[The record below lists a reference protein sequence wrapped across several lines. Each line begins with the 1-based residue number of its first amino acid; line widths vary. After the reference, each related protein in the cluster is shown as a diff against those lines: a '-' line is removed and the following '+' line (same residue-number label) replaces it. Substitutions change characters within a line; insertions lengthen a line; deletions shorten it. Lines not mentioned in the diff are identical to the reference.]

1 MRSIGS
7 LRSGKTADITRNE
20 EDDAMSNTL
29 QVGALFMQAGTLIPR
44 SLGVETEEC
53 SPGWKWIT
61 NLDGDNFDRKVRNAG
76 WSFFFLAA
84 RMQVMVWGHCTDK
97 IVRKAVRRV
106 LARARPTEF
115 NCLEVTELSARRFC
129 GIPYVRLSVHS
140 RHIQEGAVLAGIA
153 ERRRVNAATAWAI
166 R

>member
-1 MRSIGS
+1 
-7 LRSGKTADITRNE
+7 
-20 EDDAMSNTL
+20 MSNTPR
-29 QVGALFMQAGTLIPR
+29 VGALLMRVGTLIPR

-53 SPGWKWIT
+53 SPGWKWII
-61 NLDGDNFDRKVRNAG
+61 NLDGDSFDRKVRNAG

-84 RMQVMVWGHCTDK
+84 KIQVIVWGHCTDK
-97 IVRKAVRRV
+97 IVSKAIRRV
-106 LARARPTEF
+106 LTRARPAQF
-115 NCLEVTELSARRFC
+115 NCLEVTELSAQRFC

>member
-1 MRSIGS
+1 MSS
-7 LRSGKTADITRNE
+7 TLR
-20 EDDAMSNTL
+20 
-29 QVGALFMQAGTLIPR
+29 VGALFMQAGTLIPR

-84 RMQVMVWGHCTDK
+84 RMQVMVWGYCTDK

-115 NCLEVTELSARRFC
+115 NCLEVTELSAQRFC